1 MSLLNPSFSPAMEQ
15 VYIDIAQ
22 ANVNLNPD
30 NFLRQ
35 LASCRL
41 ANRKIH
47 IYWCAIALSVIHP
60 VLVLMGLLVLIRI
73 RSKFQGC
80 ELHSTQ
86 SCDKGHDSKDH
97 LFSESLGEIVLVVM
111 LCVIHFLL
119 VVLGQQLIMSGDVEL
134 NPGPLDG
141 NK

>member
-1 MSLLNPSFSPAMEQ
+1 MEQ

-22 ANVNLNPD
+22 ANVNLNP
-30 NFLRQ
+30 NKFLRQ

-41 ANRKIH
+41 ANRKVH
-47 IYWCAIALSVIHP
+47 TYWCAIALCVVHP
-60 VLVLMGLLVLIRI
+60 VLVFMGLLILLRV
-73 RSKFQGC
+73 RSMFRGC
-80 ELHSTQ
+80 ELHSTR

-97 LFSESLGEIVLVVM
+97 LFSESLGEMVLVAL

-119 VVLGQQLIMSGDVEL
+119 VVLAQQLIMSGDVEL

-141 NK
+141 KKSIIK